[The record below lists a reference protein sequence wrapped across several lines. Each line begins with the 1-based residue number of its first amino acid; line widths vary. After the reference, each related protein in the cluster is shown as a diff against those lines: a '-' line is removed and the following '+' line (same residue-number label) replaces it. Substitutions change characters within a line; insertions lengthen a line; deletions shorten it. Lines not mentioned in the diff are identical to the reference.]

1 MERRVLETNTEC
13 KLFYLPANV
22 PKPSSPQLV
31 SSDDLEQF
39 RIKLLMDIK
48 KMLDG
53 HLNKTS
59 KRWLKSNEVKKLPG
73 ISAGTLQALRNNR
86 KIPFTRIGRLIFY
99 DAAEIDNILAIQEK
113 KP

>member
-1 MERRVLETNTEC
+1 
-13 KLFYLPANV
+13 
-22 PKPSSPQLV
+22 
-31 SSDDLEQF
+31 
-39 RIKLLMDIK
+39 MDIK

-59 KRWLKSNEVKKLPG
+59 KRWLKSNEVKKLLG

-113 KP
+113 KS

>member
-1 MERRVLETNTEC
+1 
-13 KLFYLPANV
+13 
-22 PKPSSPQLV
+22 
-31 SSDDLEQF
+31 
-39 RIKLLMDIK
+39 
-48 KMLDG
+48 MLDG

-59 KRWLKSNEVKKLPG
+59 KRWLKSNEVKKLLG

-113 KP
+113 KS